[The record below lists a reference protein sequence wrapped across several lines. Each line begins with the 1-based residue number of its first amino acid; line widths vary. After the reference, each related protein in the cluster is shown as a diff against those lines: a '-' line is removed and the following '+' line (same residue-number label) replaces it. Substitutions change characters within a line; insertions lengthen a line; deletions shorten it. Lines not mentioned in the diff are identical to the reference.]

1 MAKLLL
7 IIQQTACKIPF
18 TVLETAN
25 SRNVKIRIIKLWHK
39 RVLIPHSLAKY
50 DGLIFLDGISQMD
63 NDSQTL
69 SYAQKAIIKSLD
81 EDRPFLGI
89 GYGQQILAD
98 HFGAATASNY
108 MPSTGFTCG
117 FLTKKGREH
126 PIFKNLPNNFL
137 LFNWHKKTILPPM
150 PSNINVLASSKEC
163 QFEAIGITGRPH
175 IIGLQFINNA
185 ATVKEIKKHAKSEE
199 ISEVMNE
206 AARLSPIATS
216 HFATIFDNFIN
227 MI

>member
-7 IIQQTACKIPF
+7 IIQQTACKIPLA
-18 TVLETAN
+18 VLETAN
-25 SRNVKIRIIKLWHK
+25 RHNVKIRIIKLWHK
-39 RVLIPHSLAKY
+39 QVLIPHSLAKY
-50 DGLIFLDGISQMD
+50 DGLIFLDGIRQAN
-63 NDSQTL
+63 NDSPNL
-69 SYAQKAIIKSLD
+69 SYAREAIIKSLD

-89 GYGQQILAD
+89 GHGQQILAD
-98 HFGAATASNY
+98 HFGATTACNY

-117 FLTKKGREH
+117 FLTRRGREH
-126 PIFKNLPNNFL
+126 PIFRNLPKIFL
-137 LFNWHKKTILPPM
+137 LFNWHRKTILPPM
-150 PSNINVLASSKEC
+150 PANIKVLASSKEC

-185 ATVKEIKKHAKSEE
+185 ATVKEIKKHAKSPNTSD
-199 ISEVMNE
+199 IINE